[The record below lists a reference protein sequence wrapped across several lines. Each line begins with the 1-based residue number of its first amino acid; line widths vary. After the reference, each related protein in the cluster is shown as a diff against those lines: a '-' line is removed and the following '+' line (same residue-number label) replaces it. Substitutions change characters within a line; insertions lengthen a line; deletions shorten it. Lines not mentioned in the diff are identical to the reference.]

1 MSYRLQKNEI
11 LRGHAAFA
19 AIFGEGKIILEPPLR
34 VFFVVRP
41 DRNPGVQIGF
51 AVTRRYRSAVDRN
64 RLKRLMREAY
74 RLKKRN
80 FVENVKACR
89 KAVDMV
95 LLFATYSKNGDS
107 MISLT
112 AVEKSIESIT
122 QRIVREIG
130 DAV

>member
-1 MSYRLQKNEI
+1 
-11 LRGHAAFA
+11 
-19 AIFGEGKIILEPPLR
+19 
-34 VFFVVRP
+34 
-41 DRNPGVQIGF
+41 
-51 AVTRRYRSAVDRN
+51 
-64 RLKRLMREAY
+64 MREAY
-74 RLKKRN
+74 RLKKGN

-95 LLFATYSKNGDS
+95 LLFAAYSKNGDS